1 VNMLLNYTANSPNG
15 SGSPTP
21 FLDNDGD
28 ANNTNVRINLANAKS
43 LGLVPANDAPSDAS
57 ITFSS
62 NFTWDFDPRDGI
74 TGGVYDFVGAAT
86 HEIGHALGFASG
98 VDVLDINSS
107 PTAGF
112 FNDDEFTFLK
122 PLDLY
127 RYSAESLSA
136 GGGGTI
142 DWTADTRD
150 KYFSLD
156 GGATS
161 LGSFS
166 TGTTHGDGR
175 QASHWKDNLGLGIM
189 DPTFAPG
196 ELGLIS
202 NLDRRAFDVMGWTPN
217 NAWSWIDPA
226 GGGFAMPAKWA
237 STIVPGP
244 AQSVIFDLSNTYT
257 ITLAAPATAA
267 NTTARAGDVT
277 LALGVNPY
285 TVSGNLDVAPITG
298 DVATLRFTG
307 SGVAVKA
314 AGLTIGAGGK
324 LDLTTTNLVVDYSG
338 PTPAETIRAYL
349 TGGRNGGTWDGP
361 GIDSSAIGASAF
373 HALGYAEASEALALV
388 GTQTALWNG
397 QTVDATSVLVK
408 YTYGGDATLD
418 GKINVDDY
426 GRIDFNIGLGTSG
439 WFNGDFNYD
448 GKVNVDDYGIIDLN
462 VGIQGP
468 PIGNASQSLAVFA
481 QPAVSAVPEPTSA
494 TIAALV
500 LSAAIVGSS
509 GRSRKR

>member
-1 VNMLLNYTANSPNG
+1 
-15 SGSPTP
+15 
-21 FLDNDGD
+21 
-28 ANNTNVRINLANAKS
+28 
-43 LGLVPANDAPSDAS
+43 
-57 ITFSS
+57 
-62 NFTWDFDPRDGI
+62 
-74 TGGVYDFVGAAT
+74 
-86 HEIGHALGFASG
+86 
-98 VDVLDINSS
+98 
-107 PTAGF
+107 
-112 FNDDEFTFLK
+112 
-122 PLDLY
+122 
-127 RYSAESLSA
+127 
-136 GGGGTI
+136 
-142 DWTADTRD
+142 
-150 KYFSLD
+150 
-156 GGATS
+156 
-161 LGSFS
+161 
-166 TGTTHGDGR
+166 
-175 QASHWKDNLGLGIM
+175 M

-202 NLDRRAFDVMGWTPN
+202 SLDRRAFDVIGWTPN

-226 GGGFAMPAKWA
+226 GGGFATPAKWA

-244 AQSVIFDLSNTYT
+244 AQSVIFDLPNTYS
-257 ITLAAPATAA
+257 IAVAAPVSVA

-307 SGVAVKA
+307 SGIAVKA
-314 AGLTIGAGGK
+314 GGLTIGAGGK

-349 TGGRNGGTWDGP
+349 TSGRNGGTWDGP

-373 HALGYAEASEALALV
+373 HALGSAEASEALALT
-388 GTQTALWNG
+388 GTQTAIWNG

-408 YTYGGDATLD
+408 YTYGGDANLD

-448 GKVNVDDYGIIDLN
+448 GKVNVDDYGIIDFN
-462 VGIQGP
+462 VGIQGA
-468 PIGNASQSLAVFA
+468 PIPNAGSVSSVTLSS
-481 QPAVSAVPEPTSA
+481 PGISAVPEPTSA
-494 TIAALV
+494 IAALV

-509 GRSRKR
+509 GHSRKR